1 MNPLSIEI
9 LKGLIDENELPNRK
23 EVIGMFGGGFK
34 PPTVGHLEVVKRALD
49 ENPEMDKMIIL
60 VGSGVRDSISQEES
74 VAIWNVYKKYL
85 GNKIEIIP
93 SPPGKAP
100 IGDIYSYAKKNPN
113 KEIYWFIGAREGNEE
128 DFQDIEKRTRS
139 LRKLVYQN
147 VKVKQIVTGGAVSGT
162 KARQAL
168 LAGDKEKFIQFLPD
182 IPEVDQIWDMLSD
195 IMAERISFK
204 PEFTKDEVE
213 FIEDEADSEMQPEI
227 DIDLSSNHFFDR
239 LNDPRNYPDIEPF
252 EVENFFDKLADKK
265 DEFIKFLK
273 KYKEVVAKDRETNI
287 NIPFMKIA
295 NRAIAKTIM
304 RKKNFLSSTPILP
317 LQEGRYDQEVLTQ
330 SRFIFNLFKSTLG
343 EPYKSEDFEFEGNIE
358 DIYYDLQLEFIPS
371 DFDTLGPSPYIIN
384 AAGDEDSIEVVI
396 TYNPDSF
403 PENYNKLNAEIKDAL
418 RHELEH
424 VAQYNFSK
432 GVIPRDISDLP
443 IFDYLTTDFEIPAHV
458 QGLYKTAKTKKITLN
473 QAIDDFL
480 EERSEELSAK
490 EEAQIKKIWLDWAK
504 KNLPV
509 AQINENINLKDFT
522 YFETGQGSKYIRK
535 NSTGQLRR
543 IKSYHANTGGTDAGL
558 HGWKPQSMFVNPK
571 FEKEANSVQF
581 LMGKGFKKIALSKTK
596 DGKMVLLIPKDNKW
610 IPATWGDAYPAFTKN
625 KPEYQTKPLA
635 WEYSKEPIMGHH
647 VVDFEIDSNR
657 IIKDWHLGS
666 PVSKIGSLS
675 DEDAKLFKL
684 TEADPKKGTGK
695 KPKGSG
701 RRLYTD
707 EDPSDTVGIKFS
719 TRQDIVDTLNKVS
732 FKNKSHARQSQ
743 IINLI
748 HQRVRAALNRTKDP
762 KKKKRL
768 QTAFNYIKK
777 RKEASKEKTKRLQ
790 AQKKKSN
797 ENIDPKSQAKHKGK
811 SAPFGS
817 AYEPVDEAIGKI
829 GGKGNVGSRYR
840 AIEKR
845 GDKFYYIQD
854 DALGQGI
861 RQQFGPYKTRAQAK
875 KKMDSFPPAQNYR
888 DLTEIGIDLTN
899 YDGQILPGDILRAPK
914 DFPLGG
920 KKLEKSLQL
929 KVIKNSREGVN
940 RYKLTLEDPKTGKR
954 YSVRNYE
961 MDGEYQGKKLPQW
974 GLIRKSKKNIDEGDT
989 YEKMAAKGKKAGNLK
1004 QGTVR
1009 KRLNIPKGEK
1019 VPMYKINKEISRLKK
1034 MDKDKDK
1041 KGVQL
1046 GDKNQKYYKALQLAK
1061 TLKSTT
1067 NLNENFE
1074 GELQPYIDSLT
1085 DYMGSNGLT
1094 LKPYPSIEFI
1104 DDDRENAANIFGR
1117 TAYYMPS
1124 EQKIVLYVL
1133 DRHPK
1138 DILRSYAHE
1147 LIHHHQNLNNTL
1159 DHSQTTNTNEDDALD
1174 RIEREAY
1181 ENGNI
1186 LFRNWEDSIKN
1197 EN

>member
-74 VAIWNVYKKYL
+74 VAIWKVYQKYL
-85 GNKIEIIP
+85 GNKVEIIP

-168 LAGDKEKFIQFLPD
+168 LAGDKEGFIQFLPD

-213 FIEDEADSEMQPEI
+213 FIEDEADSEMRPEI

-252 EVENFFDKLADKK
+252 EVENFFDKLAGKK
-265 DEFIKFLK
+265 DKFIEFLQ

-295 NRAIAKTIM
+295 NKAIAKTIM

-317 LQEGRYDQEVLTQ
+317 LEEVKPTEDNYTGSYDSETRTY
-330 SRFIFNLFKSTLG
+330 SR
-343 EPYKSEDFEFEGNIE
+343 
-358 DIYYDLQLEFIPS
+358 
-371 DFDTLGPSPYIIN
+371 YIIN
-384 AAGDEDSIEVVI
+384 QLKDNFGTYYEEEVKGDLKNIKYTLEFKLNPIESGKLGYPPYLIDAAGGKDDIELI
-396 TYNPDSF
+396 I
-403 PENYNKLNAEIKDAL
+403 NYEPTSLIKFLNDLIAELKETL

-424 VAQYNFSK
+424 VGQENFEK
-432 GVIPRDISDLP
+432 GVKIGNVKNDEKLALP
-443 IFDYLTTDFEIPAHV
+443 QYLTLDYEIPAFIR
-458 QGLYKTAKTKKITLN
+458 GLNKRAKTKNITLG
-473 QAIDDFL
+473 QAIDEFFL
-480 EERSEELSAK
+480 ERSEEISP
-490 EEAQIKKIWLDWAK
+490 EGEAYVRRKWAEWIR
-504 KNLPV
+504 KNLP
-509 AQINENINLKDFT
+509 
-522 YFETGQGSKYIRK
+522 
-535 NSTGQLRR
+535 
-543 IKSYHANTGGTDAGL
+543 
-558 HGWKPQSMFVNPK
+558 
-571 FEKEANSVQF
+571 
-581 LMGKGFKKIALSKTK
+581 KT
-596 DGKMVLLIPKDNKW
+596 
-610 IPATWGDAYPAFTKN
+610 
-625 KPEYQTKPLA
+625 PL
-635 WEYSKEPIMGHH
+635 E
-647 VVDFEIDSNR
+647 
-657 IIKDWHLGS
+657 
-666 PVSKIGSLS
+666 
-675 DEDAKLFKL
+675 
-684 TEADPKKGTGK
+684 EADPKKGTGK

-701 RRLYTD
+701 RRLYTH

-829 GGKGNVGSRYR
+829 GGRGNVGSRYR

>member
-74 VAIWNVYKKYL
+74 VAIWKVYQKYL
-85 GNKIEIIP
+85 GNKVEIIP

-168 LAGDKEKFIQFLPD
+168 LAGDKEGFIQFLPD

-213 FIEDEADSEMQPEI
+213 FIEDEADSEMRPEI

-252 EVENFFDKLADKK
+252 EVENFFDKLAGKK
-265 DEFIKFLK
+265 DKFIEFLQ

-295 NRAIAKTIM
+295 NKAIAKTIM

-317 LQEGRYDQEVLTQ
+317 LEEVKPTEDNYTGSYDSETRTY
-330 SRFIFNLFKSTLG
+330 SR
-343 EPYKSEDFEFEGNIE
+343 
-358 DIYYDLQLEFIPS
+358 
-371 DFDTLGPSPYIIN
+371 YIIN
-384 AAGDEDSIEVVI
+384 QLKDNFGTYYEEEVKGDLKNIKYTLEFKLNPIESGKLGYPPYLIDAAGGKDDIELI
-396 TYNPDSF
+396 I
-403 PENYNKLNAEIKDAL
+403 NYEPTSLIKFLNDLIAELKETL

-424 VAQYNFSK
+424 VGQENFEK
-432 GVIPRDISDLP
+432 GVKIGNVKNDEKLALP
-443 IFDYLTTDFEIPAHV
+443 QYLTLDYEIPAFIR
-458 QGLYKTAKTKKITLN
+458 GLNKRAKTKNITLG
-473 QAIDDFL
+473 QAIDEFFL
-480 EERSEELSAK
+480 ERSEEISP
-490 EEAQIKKIWLDWAK
+490 EGEAYVRRKWAEWIR
-504 KNLPV
+504 KNLP
-509 AQINENINLKDFT
+509 
-522 YFETGQGSKYIRK
+522 
-535 NSTGQLRR
+535 
-543 IKSYHANTGGTDAGL
+543 
-558 HGWKPQSMFVNPK
+558 
-571 FEKEANSVQF
+571 
-581 LMGKGFKKIALSKTK
+581 KT
-596 DGKMVLLIPKDNKW
+596 
-610 IPATWGDAYPAFTKN
+610 
-625 KPEYQTKPLA
+625 PL
-635 WEYSKEPIMGHH
+635 E
-647 VVDFEIDSNR
+647 
-657 IIKDWHLGS
+657 
-666 PVSKIGSLS
+666 
-675 DEDAKLFKL
+675 
-684 TEADPKKGTGK
+684 EADPKKGTGK

-829 GGKGNVGSRYR
+829 GGRGNVGSRYR